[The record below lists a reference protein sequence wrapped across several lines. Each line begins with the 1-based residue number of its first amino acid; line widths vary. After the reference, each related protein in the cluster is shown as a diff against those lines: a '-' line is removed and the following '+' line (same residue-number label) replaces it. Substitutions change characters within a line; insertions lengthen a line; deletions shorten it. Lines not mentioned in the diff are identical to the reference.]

1 MAKNTLWDA
10 DRDWYLRQYSSS
22 ISDSKSSKTT
32 GEVTSSEELVLHE
45 AAEGETGG
53 EVEEEVVTV
62 GSMAEATVACC
73 NLVGLNGSTSQGTS
87 QVHWLKTY
95 VWILKRSLRVERS
108 ETPTPYVMSY
118 FSARLA
124 KHLRLVAQY
133 LKITEKVSFHSESKV
148 YILKGQKFL

>member
-108 ETPTPYVMSY
+108 ETPKPYVMSY

-148 YILKGQKFL
+148 YILSGQKFL

>member
-1 MAKNTLWDA
+1 MHILARKLKVDKSFGGKNTLWDA

-53 EVEEEVVTV
+53 EVEEEVVTA
-62 GSMAEATVACC
+62 GSMEATVAAC

-87 QVHWLKTY
+87 QVQLLKTY
-95 VWILKRSLRVERS
+95 VWILKD
-108 ETPTPYVMSY
+108 MGW
-118 FSARLA
+118 A
-124 KHLRLVAQY
+124 KRDPHT
-133 LKITEKVSFHSESKV
+133 IC
-148 YILKGQKFL
+148 YILSHYDV

>member
-108 ETPTPYVMSY
+108 ETPTPYVMSN

-124 KHLRLVAQY
+124 KHLCLVAQY

-148 YILKGQKFL
+148 YILSGQKFI

>member
-108 ETPTPYVMSY
+108 ETPTPYAMFYRILVS
-118 FSARLA
+118 SAWLA
-124 KHLRLVAQY
+124 KHLRLVAQH
-133 LKITEKVSFHSESKV
+133 LKITEKVSFNIASEASYV
-148 YILKGQKFL
+148 YT